1 MKKHTDGLRNFLN
14 PKGLVK
20 TKMKVLITGGAGF
33 IGSHLCEELLE
44 KDAEVFVLDDLSTG
58 SLKNVKNFLKNKNFH
73 LYIDT
78 VLNIS
83 ITEEL
88 VKKSDFVFHL
98 ASVVGVKRVMENP
111 IDSLLINILGT
122 HNVLKSCVAYKKR
135 VLITSTSEIYG
146 KNKNVPFNEKA
157 DIVIGST
164 KKKRWSYA
172 CSKAIDEFLSF
183 AYKEEKNLSVIIVR
197 LFNTVG
203 PRQTGRYGMVIPRF
217 VKQALNN
224 EPITVFGTGNQTR
237 CFIHVKDV
245 VETLLK
251 LIEKENAYGDIY
263 NIGSTEEIKIRDLAL
278 KIKNITGSNSEIKFI
293 NPETVYSSGFE
304 DMERRIPDVSKIKN
318 IINFELKYSL
328 NDIIEDVVNYYK
340 NEQ

>member
-1 MKKHTDGLRNFLN
+1 MKY
-14 PKGLVK
+14 
-20 TKMKVLITGGAGF
+20 LITGGAGF

-44 KDAEVFVLDDLSTG
+44 KNEEVSVLDDFSTG

-78 VLNIS
+78 VLNRY

-98 ASVVGVKRVMENP
+98 ASVVGVKRVIENP

-146 KNKNVPFNEKA
+146 KNKNVPFKENS

-183 AYKEEKNLSVIIVR
+183 AYKEEKKLSVIIVR

-203 PRQTGRYGMVIPRF
+203 PRQTGRYGMVIPKF

-224 EPITVFGTGNQTR
+224 EPITVFGTGNQAR

-245 VETLLK
+245 VKTLLK
-251 LIEKENAYGDIY
+251 LIEKEKAYGDIY
-263 NIGSTEEIKIRDLAL
+263 NIGSTEEIKIKDLAL
-278 KIKNITGSNSEIKFI
+278 KIKKITESRSEIKFI

-340 NEQ
+340 KQK

>member
-1 MKKHTDGLRNFLN
+1 
-14 PKGLVK
+14 
-20 TKMKVLITGGAGF
+20 MKVLITGGAGF
-33 IGSHLCEELLE
+33 IGSYLCEELLE
-44 KDAEVFVLDDLSTG
+44 KDVEVFVLDDLSTG
-58 SLKNVKNFLKNKNFH
+58 NLKNVKNFLKNKNFH

-122 HNVLKSCVAYKKR
+122 HNVLKSCVTYKKR
-135 VLITSTSEIYG
+135 ILITSTSEIYG
-146 KNKNVPFNEKA
+146 KNKNVPFNEEA

-203 PRQTGRYGMVIPRF
+203 PRQTGRYGMVIPKF

-251 LIEKENAYGDIY
+251 LIEKENAYGNVY

-278 KIKNITGSNSEIKFI
+278 KIKNLTGSNSEIKFI
-293 NPETVYSSGFE
+293 NPETVYSFGFE

-328 NDIIEDVVNYYK
+328 NDIIEDVINYYK